1 MIIKNEFE
9 IVASFVKC
17 YFNQPDAENKSIRAG
32 AFKLADRGFRALKND
47 TGIRLGLGGISV
59 GLRLESDLRVPVHLF
74 METCLQVAP
83 SMACIEF
90 SEQDCANSKITGP
103 TCF

>member
-1 MIIKNEFE
+1 MKY
-9 IVASFVKC
+9 

-32 AFKLADRGFRALKND
+32 AFINLKLADRGFRALKND

-74 METCLQVAP
+74 MEICLQVAP

-90 SEQDCANSKITGP
+90 SEQDCVNSKITGP